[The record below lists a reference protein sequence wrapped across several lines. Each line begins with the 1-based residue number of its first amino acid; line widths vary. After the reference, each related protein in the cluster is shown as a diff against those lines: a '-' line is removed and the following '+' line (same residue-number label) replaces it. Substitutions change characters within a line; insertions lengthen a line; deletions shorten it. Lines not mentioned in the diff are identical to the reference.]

1 MDAGNAFVILARK
14 RRSSKE
20 TYTVDGR
27 ERTDWRREKSTKE
40 IGEFARSWLALLL
53 LMWWLLKEPFVR

>member
-1 MDAGNAFVILARK
+1 MRVTRLLFWRENGEAAGK
-14 RRSSKE
+14 RIRLTGE
-20 TYTVDGR
+20 R
-27 ERTDWRREKSTKE
+27 EQTGEEKKSTKE